1 MSLAEVY
8 DDLQTT
14 EIEEATMNGNRF
26 DLRNLLIAL
35 HYLLKY
41 PTYKDIEG
49 RFGFSKYWS
58 ATLVWETIAKLRAL
72 QHDKIRWEEDLCKD
86 DIWALTVDGVH
97 CWVEEPQHPEW
108 SQDRRYYSHK
118 FGHAGLMYEL
128 GVYLV
133 TSRLL
138 WMRGPFAAG
147 TNGITVAKKEGLVA
161 ELRRRGSDWRQGVQL
176 SARCN

>member
-1 MSLAEVY
+1 VSLAEVY

-58 ATLVWETIAKLRAL
+58 VKLVWETIAKLRAL
-72 QHDKIRWEEDLCKD
+72 QHDKIRWEENLCKD
-86 DIWALTVDGVH
+86 GIWALTVDGVD
-97 CWVEEPQHPEW
+97 C
-108 SQDRRYYSHK
+108 
-118 FGHAGLMYEL
+118 
-128 GVYLV
+128 
-133 TSRLL
+133 
-138 WMRGPFAAG
+138 
-147 TNGITVAKKEGLVA
+147 
-161 ELRRRGSDWRQGVQL
+161 
-176 SARCN
+176 